1 MICFCG
7 CGDSARQRKWS
18 VNTNDY
24 AKETSM
30 GIEDLAKQATDM
42 AAGAVNKAKETLASE
57 EQTDALLDKAADA
70 ASKLTGHKFDDK
82 IDQARDFADKKLG
95 SE

>member
-1 MICFCG
+1 MICLSG

-42 AAGAVNKAKETLASE
+42 AADAVNKAKETLAS
-57 EQTDALLDKAADA
+57 
-70 ASKLTGHKFDDK
+70 
-82 IDQARDFADKKLG
+82 
-95 SE
+95 